1 MKKRL
6 TCALLAAVM
15 ALALAACGGPGGQ
28 ESESPAPRNL
38 VGFTFDVP
46 EGFTVSA
53 DNGQL
58 WLAPGYPADTSN
70 ITVTT
75 AEYDKLFDTYTREML
90 EAVVISLLSE
100 AADQEVAVV
109 SDSFERTTL
118 DGVDAIRYRYHLDL
132 YGTALRQEI
141 VAVNGANMGYTFT
154 FTQAGTAD
162 WDDAYNACVD
172 SIRFTLG

>member
-6 TCALLAAVM
+6 TCALLALAMVF
-15 ALALAACGGPGGQ
+15 ALAACGASDGQ
-28 ESESPAPRNL
+28 ASESPAPRNL

-90 EAVVISLLSE
+90 ETVVESLLAE
-100 AADQEVAVV
+100 AAGQEVDVT

-118 DGVDAIRYRYHLDL
+118 DGVDAIRYRYHMEL

-172 SIRFTLG
+172 SIRFTFE